1 MRACVRVTAWAST
14 WDGMRVCIHRGAR
27 QIGGTCIE
35 LESQG
40 KHVVLDV
47 GMPLD
52 AADPDSV
59 DLPEVPGFA
68 TKDRAL
74 LGVVISHPHQDHY
87 GLASRVAPG
96 TPFLMGAAAERILA
110 AAADFTPAGARFEN
124 VTHLQDRTPHV
135 LGPFRIGAFPVTLAP

>member
-1 MRACVRVTAWAST
+1 M
-14 WDGMRVCIHRGAR
+14 
-27 QIGGTCIE
+27 
-35 LESQG
+35 
-40 KHVVLDV
+40 VLDV

-59 DLPEVPGFA
+59 DLPDVPGFA
-68 TKDRAL
+68 TKDPAL